1 MADLMRTFIATI
13 LMMCCPAVALACPFC
28 NSTTAER
35 VREGIFN
42 ADFGY
47 YLAVSAA
54 PFPILLGIVMGI
66 YFAPSQR
73 DAKRSGDVKAESAAK
88 ELATTKELT

>member
-1 MADLMRTFIATI
+1 MADLTRTFITTT
-13 LMMCCPAVALACPFC
+13 LTMCSPAVALACPFC

-35 VREGIFN
+35 VRDAIFN

-47 YLAVSAA
+47 HLAVSAA
-54 PFPILLGIVMGI
+54 PFPVLLGIVMVI

-73 DAKRSGDVKAESAAK
+73 EAKPSGDVKAESAAK
-88 ELATTKELT
+88 ESATTKELT